1 MNRIDVAE
9 MLKQLSE
16 EPGTAFSRGKY
27 QALVYAIL
35 SDPDFKS
42 KKVFL
47 RKGELVENDHS
58 IHDRFIRFLDKFLKH
73 AGVTERSERTQII
86 ESFEMTPKDTE
97 WFTDAVDEAIYQYM
111 ECGKNMRLFQDRM
124 LRLTIKKI
132 RRTGSHE
139 GEVSYKKSVVDRRK
153 RLQKESEGA

>member
-1 MNRIDVAE
+1 MDRIDVVE
-9 MLKQLSE
+9 MLSE
-16 EPGTAFSRGKY
+16 LEQDPGTAFSRTKY

-35 SDPDFKS
+35 SDPDFKA
-42 KKVFL
+42 KKILL
-47 RKGELVENDHS
+47 RHGELVEVDHS
-58 IHDRFIRFLDKFLKH
+58 IHDRFVRFLDKFLKH
-73 AGVTERSERTQII
+73 AGVTDRSERRELI
-86 ESFEMTPKDTE
+86 ESFEMTPRDTE

>member
-1 MNRIDVAE
+1 MDNINVME
-9 MLKQLSE
+9 MLRELSE
-16 EPGTAFSRGKY
+16 DPSTMYSRTKY
-27 QALVYAIL
+27 QALVYGIL
-35 SDPDFKS
+35 ADPDFKA
-42 KKVFL
+42 KKIL
-47 RKGELVENDHS
+47 MHHGELVEVDYS
-58 IHDRFIRFLDKFLKH
+58 IHEKFIRFLDKFLKH
-73 AGVTERSERTQII
+73 AGVTERSERMQII

-132 RRTGSHE
+132 RRTGSHK